1 MKRKAMEKVM
11 YRLGEILIAIGI
23 ILFIIGVSALDSVD
37 EGYTVAVAM
46 SVSGVFSTCTG
57 LLIERLF

>member
-23 ILFIIGVSALDSVD
+23 ILFFIGVSALDSVD
-37 EGYTVAVAM
+37 EGYMVAVAM
-46 SVSGVFSTCTG
+46 SVSGVFSTCLG